1 MAQVLEVGLAVL
13 IAGGILMAVA
23 AGVCL
28 AGVLWLRRAWRRRR
42 LALAL
47 RFSGLATAAAVSGV
61 QWLRTRQM
69 PNYRW
74 WVLHR
79 ARRDLLRATMG
90 AQHAVKE
97 AKAADVTLGDLEV
110 LTRRLT
116 QAAMDVDRSLRIAQ
130 QAEGEPVDELLE
142 HSRRLATSGARI
154 QRAAAE
160 SLAGLHRRTTDELT
174 QHVLL
179 EERAFLG

>member
-1 MAQVLEVGLAVL
+1 MGQVLEVGLAIL
-13 IAGGILMAVA
+13 IAGVILMAVA
-23 AGVCL
+23 AGACF
-28 AGVLWLRRAWRRRR
+28 AGALWLRRTWRRRR

-47 RFSGLATAAAVSGV
+47 RMSGLATAAAVSGA
-61 QWLRTRQM
+61 QWLRTRQV
-69 PNYRW
+69 PDRRW

-79 ARRDLLRATMG
+79 ARRDLLRASMG

-97 AKAADVTLGDLEV
+97 AKAADVTLGDLEM

-116 QAAMDVDRSLRIAQ
+116 RAAVDVDRSLRIAQ
-130 QAEGEPVDELLE
+130 HSDVEPVDELLE
-142 HSRRLATSGARI
+142 HSRRLAMSGVRI

-160 SLAGLHRRTTDELT
+160 SLVGLHRRTTGELAH
-174 QHVLL
+174 HVLL